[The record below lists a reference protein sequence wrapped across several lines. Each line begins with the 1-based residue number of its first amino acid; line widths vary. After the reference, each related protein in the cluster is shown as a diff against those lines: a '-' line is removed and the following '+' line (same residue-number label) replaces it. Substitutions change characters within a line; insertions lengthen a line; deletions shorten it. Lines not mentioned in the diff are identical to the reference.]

1 MHDGAGVAERADG
14 SRLAEAR
21 VLVAEAEAVIALDL
35 ERTLQGFG
43 CAVLGP
49 VAAVADALRLLERER
64 PDAALLELGL
74 RDGHAAPLAEALAR
88 LGVPFALVTS
98 HNRGEHEE
106 QPVLRAAPRVPKPY
120 RRGELDRILGRLL
133 DPGVREAGA
142 GDRVSVGQEQRQMD
156 ILAKVPTMP
165 DDALG
170 NLHANA
176 ERLRRAGSQAQ
187 RSEAAALLPALEAE
201 LAARRAAKLGRA
213 AQARREASALR
224 ADRREAR
231 VEAPVPAG

>member
-64 PDAALLELGL
+64 PDAALLELDL
-74 RDGHAAPLAEALAR
+74 KDGHAAPLAEALAR
-88 LGVPFALVTS
+88 RGVPFALVTA
-98 HNRGEHEE
+98 HDRGEHEE
-106 QPVLRAAPRVPKPY
+106 PVLRAAPRVPKPY

-133 DPGVREAGA
+133 EPGAREGSSLRGGQQQTGA
-142 GDRVSVGQEQRQMD
+142 AAMD
-156 ILAKVPTMP
+156 ILAKVPAMP

-176 ERLRRAGSQAQ
+176 ERLRRAGSPVQ
-187 RSEAAALLPALEAE
+187 RAEAAALLPALEAE
-201 LAARRAAKLGRA
+201 LAVRRAAKLGRA

-224 ADRREAR
+224 AGRREAR
-231 VEAPVPAG
+231 VEAPAPAG

>member
-98 HNRGEHEE
+98 HDRGEHEG
-106 QPVLRAAPRVPKPY
+106 PVLRAARRMPKPY
-120 RRGELDRILGRLL
+120 RRGELRRILGCLL
-133 DPGVREAGA
+133 DPGARE
-142 GDRVSVGQEQRQMD
+142 
-156 ILAKVPTMP
+156 
-165 DDALG
+165 
-170 NLHANA
+170 
-176 ERLRRAGSQAQ
+176 GSS
-187 RSEAAALLPALEAE
+187 R
-201 LAARRAAKLGRA
+201 
-213 AQARREASALR
+213 
-224 ADRREAR
+224 
-231 VEAPVPAG
+231 